1 MHKAHQ
7 VVTAY
12 INLYFLKVS
21 ADNFRNAAVCVS
33 MSRALQM
40 FGEGTV

>member
-7 VVTAY
+7 VVTVY

-21 ADNFRNAAVCVS
+21 TDNFRNTECVS

-40 FGEGTV
+40 LGEGNV